1 MMTGRVA
8 SRATSNDFYDLAGRE
23 MMKYETRPSPSSQ
36 PKSWT
41 NQTGSPKG
49 RVFIGMILPITNY
62 RLIGIV
68 DTFC

>member
-49 RVFIGMILPITNY
+49 GSIVFIGMILPIMNY
-62 RLIGIV
+62 S
-68 DTFC
+68 

>member
-8 SRATSNDFYDLAGRE
+8 SRATSNDFYDPAGWE

-41 NQTGSPKG
+41 NPDRLAQGWEHS
-49 RVFIGMILPITNY
+49 VYWDDIANY
-62 RLIGIV
+62 EL
-68 DTFC
+68 